1 MKPLKNIILERLDD
15 ESLSELG
22 EIYPSLNV
30 DLEWARRLNTCES
43 KNYLPTLY
51 FLSENKIKKTNVVNR
66 ALYNLRKCFPWKI
79 GVIYD
84 FQYGQIKSVEIRIG
98 ENFGRYK
105 YRGQKMIFARSDAN
119 TSKKMLREIVSS
131 NSQIGLFSIKLDKK
145 LSNEV
150 RDLILNN
157 QSLNVDVAIKRELTQ
172 TYTEYQPVGEN
183 FIVQPISIS
192 SNLQKIQ
199 LIPDIQKSNIVTVD
213 KIPISFSDEV
223 KTYLSTITY

>member
-1 MKPLKNIILERLDD
+1 MKNLKNIILERLDD
-15 ESLSELG
+15 ESLSELRQV
-22 EIYPSLNV
+22 YPSLNV
-30 DLEWARRLNTCES
+30 DLEWARRLNTCDS

-51 FLSENKIKKTNVVNR
+51 FLSENKIRKTNVINR
-66 ALYNLRKCFPWKI
+66 ALYNLRNCFPWKI

-119 TSKKMLREIVSS
+119 TSKKMLREIVSA
-131 NSQIGLFSIKLDKK
+131 NSKIGLFSTKIDKN

-157 QSLNVDVAIKRELTQ
+157 QTLDVDVAIKKELTQ
-172 TYTEYQPVGEN
+172 TYTEFQPVREN
-183 FIVQPISIS
+183 FIVQPFSIS
-192 SNLQKIQ
+192 SNLHTIQ
-199 LIPDIQKSNIVTVD
+199 LIPDIQQSNIVRVN
-213 KIPISFSDEV
+213 KVPISFSDEV
-223 KTYLSTITY
+223 KTYLSTIVY